1 MQIETFI
8 AGAKFKDGAQD
19 IIDALSESSELE
31 IRPEPDNQYDPNA
44 VKILTEDVHI
54 GYIPRHLASKVL
66 DLINN
71 NAVDLVLY
79 LGKNKI
85 EIHYNMGSENDE

>member
-8 AGAKFKDGAQD
+8 AGAKFRSGAQE
-19 IIDALSESSELE
+19 IIDDLAESSELE

-44 VKILTEDVHI
+44 IKILTDDVHI
-54 GYIPRHLASKVL
+54 GYIPGHLAGKVV
-66 DLINN
+66 DLINDN
-71 NAVDLVLY
+71 SVDLVLY

-85 EIHYNMGSENDE
+85 EIHYNMGLENE